1 MAEIILR
8 DIMTA
13 GKQCFLYA
21 ITTSVIGMAVIYCI
35 ISWFSK
41 YNIKEI
47 LQSYKIKLALI
58 YILYV
63 YCFGMLSIT
72 LLSREPGSRDGL
84 DLRLFSTISRNFSDN
99 IYPVENVILFIP
111 LGMLLPALLK
121 AFKKIHYCMLLGF
134 FFSLAI
140 ELSQYLTKRGYF
152 QIDDILT
159 NTIGCM
165 IGLGFFT
172 IVYRLKSWVY
182 NCRIKALK

>member
-1 MAEIILR
+1 MEEIILCDVAEAMR
-8 DIMTA
+8 RY
-13 GKQCFLYA
+13 LPYA
-21 ITTSVIGMAVIYCI
+21 AATGILAMACAFCLTGI
-35 ISWFSK
+35 FSK
-41 YNIKEI
+41 RTIKER
-47 LQSYKIKLALI
+47 LRSYKFKMIFS

-63 YCFGMLSIT
+63 YCVGVVSIT
-72 LLSREPGSRDGL
+72 FLSREPGSRDGL

-121 AFKKIHYCMLLGF
+121 AFKKIHYCILLGF